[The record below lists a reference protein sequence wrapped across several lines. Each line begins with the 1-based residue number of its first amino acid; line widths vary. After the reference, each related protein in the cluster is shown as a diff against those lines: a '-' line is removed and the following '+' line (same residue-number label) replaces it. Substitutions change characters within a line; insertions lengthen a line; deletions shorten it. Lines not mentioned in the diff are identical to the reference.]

1 MDGPKFGWNKASI
14 HPKPEVAVI
23 LAIPSLDGTCWIYE
37 FGGYY
42 LKGDVFHAVRK
53 DITIKKDGYYMYS
66 QRFNELLRLPDVKY
80 YTYIKEPA
88 DIRDELVIVR
98 E

>member
-1 MDGPKFGWNKASI
+1 MENEKFGWIKASDR
-14 HPKPEVAVI
+14 PEAGTRII

-37 FGGYY
+37 FGGYF
-42 LKGDVFHAVRK
+42 LKGDVYHSTDK
-53 DITIKKDGYYMYS
+53 EITVKNDGYYMYS
-66 QRFNELLRLPDVKY
+66 QRFNELLRLRDVKY

>member
-1 MDGPKFGWNKASI
+1 MDNERFRWIKASKR
-14 HPKPEVAVI
+14 PSAGTAI
-23 LAIPSLDGTCWIYE
+23 LLAMPALDGSEWVYE